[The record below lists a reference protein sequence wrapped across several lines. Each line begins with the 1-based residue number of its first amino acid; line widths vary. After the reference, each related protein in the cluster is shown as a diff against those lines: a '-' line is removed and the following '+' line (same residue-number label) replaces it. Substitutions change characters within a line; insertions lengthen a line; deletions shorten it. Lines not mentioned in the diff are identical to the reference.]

1 MNISQ
6 EFKVNTQRIDEL
18 PVLLAQCQLMGLQKL
33 IEKHFATHGNWQG
46 LSLGWVVVVW
56 LCHIISQQDH
66 RLFYVQGWVEKRLQ
80 TIRGCT
86 GQTLRELDWSD
97 DRLAAS
103 LRYLSQD
110 KNWEEFERELG
121 GNIVQVYEIETN
133 KVYLDST
140 TSSSYCGVNES
151 GLLQW
156 GKSKDHRPDLRQVKI
171 MLSTLE
177 PIGMPVATEIVAGNK
192 ADDPLYIPAVN
203 RVRKTL
209 NKSGLLYVGD
219 CKMAALSTR
228 AEINRGGDYYL
239 CPLSAKQVNDEELTE
254 LVMKVWLGRQPT
266 TNVEYD
272 YSNGKRET
280 IALGYQTEVKISA
293 FLEEELIK
301 KEHTCWQE
309 RRLVVRSI
317 KGAKREELAL
327 RSRLDKAQLALS
339 ELGQPRQGKKP
350 LKTLEDWQKAGQK
363 IIKRYRV
370 QELLE
375 LDYQVE
381 TQTRAIR
388 KHGKRPARVEEK
400 TTITLSVNL
409 NESALDKALYL
420 CGWRVYATNHP
431 TETFTLND
439 AVVAY
444 RENYSIE
451 RDFRRLKNA
460 PLSLTPMYLQRDDH
474 IKGLIR
480 LLSLG
485 LRVLT
490 LLEWKVRHK
499 LSQQKKTICGLYPG
513 NPKRDTARPTAEKLL
528 LAFADITLSLIVTNE
543 TTYLHLNPLTS
554 LQQTILSL
562 LDLTTDIYT
571 QLAVSNTQPP

>member
-1 MNISQ
+1 MIFSPESTLNQ
-6 EFKVNTQRIDEL
+6 ERIDEL
-18 PVLLAQCQLMGLQKL
+18 PLLLAQCQKMGLQKL
-33 IEKHFATHGNWQG
+33 IEKHFTTHGNWQG

-66 RLFYVQGWVEKRLQ
+66 RLSYVQEWVEKRQQ
-80 TIRGCT
+80 TLRGCT

-110 KNWEEFERELG
+110 ENWSKFERELG
-121 GNIVQVYEIETN
+121 SNLVQVYQLKTN

-140 TSSSYCGVNES
+140 TGSSYCGVDAE

-177 PIGMPVATEIVAGNK
+177 PIGMPIATEIVAGNL

-209 NKSGLLYVGD
+209 NKSGLLYIGD

-239 CPLSAKQVNDEELTE
+239 CPLSAKQVSHQELTE
-254 LVMKVWLGRQPT
+254 LVMKVMQGKQPT
-266 TNVEYD
+266 TKVEYD
-272 YSNGKRET
+272 YSDGRRET
-280 IALGYQTEVKISA
+280 VALGYQIEVKISE
-293 FLEEELIK
+293 FVEDELLK
-301 KEHTCWQE
+301 KQSLSWTE
-309 RRLVVRSI
+309 RRLVVRSV
-317 KGAKREELAL
+317 KAAQREELAL
-327 RSRLDKAQLALS
+327 LSRVEKTQLALS
-339 ELGQPRQGKKP
+339 ELGQPRRGKKR
-350 LKTLEDWQKAGQK
+350 LDSLEDWQQASQK
-363 IIKRYRV
+363 IINSYRV
-370 QELLE
+370 QGLLE
-375 LDYQVE
+375 LDYQVKSE
-381 TQTRAIR
+381 TRSVR
-388 KHGKRPARVEEK
+388 KHGNRPARVEEK
-400 TTITLSVNL
+400 TSISLAVNV
-409 NESALDKALYL
+409 NESALEREIYL

-431 TETFTLND
+431 TETFDLNE

-490 LLEWKVRHK
+490 LLEWKVRHNLAQQNQT
-499 LSQQKKTICGLYPG
+499 LSGLYPG
-513 NPKRDTARPTAEKLL
+513 NPRRATARPTAEKLL
-528 LAFADITLSLIVTNE
+528 LAFADITFLSIVTE
-543 TTYLHLNPLTS
+543 QSIYLHLNPLTS
-554 LQQTILSL
+554 LQQAILGL

-571 QLAVSNTQPP
+571 QLTGTNTQPP

>member
-1 MNISQ
+1 MNISLESQ
-6 EFKVNTQRIDEL
+6 INTERIDEL
-18 PVLLAQCQLMGLQKL
+18 PLLIAQCQKMGLQKL
-33 IEKHFATHGNWQG
+33 IEKHFPTHGNWQG

-66 RLFYVQGWVEKRLQ
+66 RLSYVQEWVEKRLQ
-80 TIRGCT
+80 TLRGCT
-86 GQTLRELDWSD
+86 GQTLRGLDWSD

-121 GNIVQVYEIETN
+121 GNLVQVYDIESN

-140 TSSSYCGVNES
+140 TGSSYCGADEA
-151 GLLQW
+151 GLFQW

-177 PIGMPVATEIVAGNK
+177 PIGMPVATEILAGNN

-209 NKSGLLYVGD
+209 NKSGLLYIGD

-228 AEINRGGDYYL
+228 AEINRAGDYYL
-239 CPLSAKQVNDEELTE
+239 CPLSAKQVNNEELKE
-254 LVMKVWLGRQPT
+254 LVMKVKEGRQPT

-272 YSNGKRET
+272 YSDGQREL
-280 IALGYQTEVKISA
+280 IALGYQIEVKISEFA
-293 FLEEELIK
+293 PDELLK
-301 KEHTCWQE
+301 KQSESWTE
-309 RRLVVRSI
+309 RRLVVGSV
-317 KGAKREELAL
+317 KAAQREELAL
-327 RSRLDKAQLALS
+327 RYRVEKAQLALS
-339 ELGQPRQGKKP
+339 ELGQPRRGKKR
-350 LKTLEDWQKAGQK
+350 LETLEDWQQAGQK
-363 IIKRYRV
+363 ILNSYRV
-370 QELLE
+370 QGILE

-381 TQTRAIR
+381 TNTRAVR
-388 KHGKRPARVEEK
+388 KHGNRPARVEEK
-400 TTITLSVNL
+400 TTITLSVNV
-409 NESALDKALYL
+409 NESVLEKERYL

-431 TETFTLND
+431 TETFSLNE

-444 RENYSIE
+444 RQNYSIE

-480 LLSLG
+480 ILSLG

-490 LLEWKVRHK
+490 LLEWKVRCK

-513 NPKRDTARPTAEKLL
+513 NPKRSTARPTAEKLL
-528 LAFADITLSLIVTNE
+528 RVFSEISLLSIVADKSI
-543 TTYLHLNPLTS
+543 YLYLNSLTS
-554 LQQTILSL
+554 LQQNILDL
-562 LDLTTDIYT
+562 LDFNSNIYT
-571 QLAVSNTQPP
+571 QITLTNIPPP